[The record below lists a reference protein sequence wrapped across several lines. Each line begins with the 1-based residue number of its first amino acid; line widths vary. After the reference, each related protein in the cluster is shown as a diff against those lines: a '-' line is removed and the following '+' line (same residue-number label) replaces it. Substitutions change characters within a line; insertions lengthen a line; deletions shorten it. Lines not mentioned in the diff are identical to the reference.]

1 MEYSRDVM
9 PRLLGLVLPLLMLT
23 AQPAAAAV
31 LNAKSLACG
40 GTGPQSG
47 SIAVS
52 EKAGN
57 LTLKFKGANLTPAEA
72 VTCGYTCGMVFT
84 NGPEVACGTVGA
96 NGKFSGKIELPVAV
110 CFGFIPFFNT
120 PTTGKCVPSTVP

>member
-1 MEYSRDVM
+1 MRVQM
-9 PRLLGLVLPLLMLT
+9 KVALALMMLA
-23 AQPAAAAV
+23 AQPAWAGLIV
-31 LNAKSLACG
+31 NAKSLACG

-47 SIAVS
+47 AISVK
-52 EKAGN
+52 EKAGV
-57 LTLKFKGANLTPAEA
+57 LTLKFKAENLTPGQA

-84 NGPEVACGTVGA
+84 NGPEVPCETVGA
-96 NGKFSGKIELPVAV
+96 NGKWSSSIELPLTT